1 MAEITVRVE
10 GNSSGGNSNPP
21 QPTPPQQ
28 SANVPPSGGTTPS
41 ATPTGG
47 GGGNTY
53 QPNNTPAG
61 GNNGA
66 SSSTPGAPQPP
77 VGGSASAS
85 TQSTQSVNDRLAADI
100 RREIQSRG
108 VVLVPGTAN
117 FSTLMQQIGRQVGDN
132 NSQAI
137 SQKYDNLRLD
147 AAHRTRLER
156 DAALNGPQGRA
167 IEDEYQANIANA
179 QTPADIDYYNKQREA
194 AYDRLLSP
202 ILKKGQTEVDSINQR
217 EAAEKAES
225 EEALAQAMKELTE
238 EFRRGNPNSY
248 MGRLRDQYRTAIYQR
263 DNAESEEDV
272 KRYSKEAQEISKKMS
287 AAQGGGINRLAQLT
301 SAASLPIQF
310 LNRGAQA
317 YDAYW
322 DTQMTHMR
330 ALSSASNGDI
340 FGAQLQENAQT
351 RANKIMAG
359 AGIGT
364 IIGGIVGGIIG
375 AVGTWGFG
383 TAAGIAGGAAL
394 GGVIGGTGGHIVG
407 SAETK
412 DDDAR
417 AVMGQTLRGVEDK
430 LAKFNAYAVMMGG
443 DINTNRAILSH
454 RVDYDNMAMWGGHS
468 DGVNIYDLG
477 MNSAQFAE
485 QIANRSKQRGYL
497 SKSDAERNVFNQI
510 ALERAYSLSDGTLAQ
525 LSTFDRYSAAGRHQN
540 NANQDAANLV
550 ASLQAVGTLGMGTNA
565 RDASSVPIRTQEFL
579 GYQNQLMEA
588 QKAWMNPNANYA
600 QRQLVTAQKLFGDNM
615 DSRAIQELGQING
628 KVQNPGGGYADALV
642 YDVIQELFPDAR
654 GNLLKI
660 REYQYSNDPNVNA
673 KIQAAVAKRMEKIYG
688 SVNTTSGYLAM
699 SEFYGI
705 KDPDRLK
712 KWMGAGGIKSGYP
725 GSNVKTGDVSG
736 TVDGMKGYTSPIT
749 KELAISSDTT
759 LSKLVDI
766 TQTYQDAMTQ
776 IVQRIQYDLEEDL
789 KAFRKAMGH

>member
-21 QPTPPQQ
+21 HPTPPQQ
-28 SANVPPSGGTTPS
+28 PANVPPSGGTTPS

-47 GGGNTY
+47 GWGNTY

-66 SSSTPGAPQPP
+66 YSSTPGAPQPP
-77 VGGSASAS
+77 VGGSVSAS
-85 TQSTQSVNDRLAADI
+85 TQGTQSVNDRLVADI
-100 RREIQSRG
+100 RREIQLRG

-117 FSTLMQQIGRQVGDN
+117 FSTMMNQ
-132 NSQAI
+132 I
-137 SQKYDNLRLD
+137 SQQQKVNLSNQITAKYDKRFQDIDDAKQAEYDQLVGSVNQKRNAALANVSDPIYINNLNRKYDNEIGRIQTRLD
-147 AAHRTRLER
+147 
-156 DAALNGPQGRA
+156 NKYGPM
-167 IEDEYQANIANA
+167 
-179 QTPADIDYYNKQREA
+179 
-194 AYDRLLSP
+194 YDRAQEEEHQERL
-202 ILKKGQTEVDSINQR
+202 D
-217 EAAEKAES
+217 S
-225 EEALAQAMKELTE
+225 EEALTQVMKELTE

-248 MGRLRDQYRTAIYQR
+248 MGKLRDQYRTAIYQR

-272 KRYSKEAQEISKKMS
+272 RRYSNEAQEISRRMS
-287 AAQGGGINRLAQLT
+287 EVQGGGLAQLRKWGSGAGIAGT
-301 SAASLPIQF
+301 F
-310 LNRGAQA
+310 LHQA
-317 YDAYW
+317 TAVNNAYW

-330 ALSSASNGDI
+330 SLSSAANGDV
-340 FGAQLQENAQT
+340 FGAKLQENAQE
-351 RANKIMAG
+351 RANWTTGG
-359 AGIGT
+359 AALGT
-364 IIGGIVGGIIG
+364 IIGGIIGTIIAPGVGTAIG
-375 AVGTWGFG
+375 AGIG
-383 TAAGIAGGAAL
+383 AGIAG
-394 GGVIGGTGGHIVG
+394 TGGALIG
-407 SAETK
+407 SAVTK

-443 DINTNRAILSH
+443 DINTNRANLAH

-477 MNSAQFAE
+477 MNGSQFAE

-525 LSTFDRYSAAGRHQN
+525 LSAFDRYSAAGRHQN

-579 GYQNQLMEA
+579 GYQSQLMEA

-600 QRQLVTAQKLFGDNM
+600 QRQLVTAQRLFGNNM
-615 DSRAIQELGQING
+615 DGRAIQELGQING
-628 KVQNPGGGYADALV
+628 KVQNPGGGYADAMV

-673 KIQAAVAKRMEKIYG
+673 KIQAAVAKRMEKTYG

-725 GSNVKTGDVSG
+725 GSNVKTGSISE
-736 TVDGMKGYTSPIT
+736 TVEGMKGYASDIT
-749 KELAISSDTT
+749 KQLSISGDQT

-766 TQTYQDAMTQ
+766 TQQYQDSMTQ

-789 KAFRKAMGH
+789 KAFRKAIGH

>member
-28 SANVPPSGGTTPS
+28 PANVPPSGGTTPS
-41 ATPTGG
+41 TTPTGG
-47 GGGNTY
+47 GWGNTY
-53 QPNNTPAG
+53 QPNNTPTG

-66 SSSTPGAPQPP
+66 SSSAPGAPQPP

-85 TQSTQSVNDRLAADI
+85 TQGTQSVNDRLAADI

-117 FSTLMQQIGRQVGDN
+117 FSTMMNQISQQQKVNLSNQITAKYDKRFQDIDEAKQAEYDQLVGSVNQKRIAALANVSDPIAINNLNRKYDTEIGR
-132 NSQAI
+132 I
-137 SQKYDNLRLD
+137 QKRLD
-147 AAHRTRLER
+147 NKYGPMYDKAQEEEHQERL
-156 DAALNGPQGRA
+156 
-167 IEDEYQANIANA
+167 
-179 QTPADIDYYNKQREA
+179 
-194 AYDRLLSP
+194 
-202 ILKKGQTEVDSINQR
+202 
-217 EAAEKAES
+217 ES

-238 EFRRGNPNSY
+238 EFRRGKPNSY

-272 KRYSKEAQEISKKMS
+272 KRYSKEAQEISKKMA
-287 AAQGGGINRLAQLT
+287 AAQGGANPMLKFS
-301 SAASLPIQF
+301 SAMSLPLQF
-310 LNRGAQA
+310 GQKIVGG

-330 ALSSASNGDI
+330 ALSSASNGDV
-340 FGAQLQENAQT
+340 FGARLQENAQT
-351 RANKIMAG
+351 RANDTMIGAGAGAAGGAAIGAALGAWFFGVGALVG
-359 AGIGT
+359 AGIG
-364 IIGGIVGGIIG
+364 
-375 AVGTWGFG
+375 
-383 TAAGIAGGAAL
+383 AAIGGAA
-394 GGVIGGTGGHIVG
+394 GGLAGHAVG

-430 LAKFNAYAVMMGG
+430 LAKFNSYSVIMGG
-443 DINTNRAILSH
+443 DINTNRTNLSQ
-454 RVDYDNMAMWGGHS
+454 RVNTSGNIWSGDYS
-468 DGVNIYDLG
+468 GVNIYDLG
-477 MNSAQFAE
+477 YNGATFSE
-485 QIANRSKQRGYL
+485 QVANRVKQRGFYT
-497 SKSDAERNVFNQI
+497 SDAESRVFNQI
-510 ALERAYSLSDGTLAQ
+510 ALERMYSLSDGTLAQ
-525 LSTFDRYSAAGRHQN
+525 MSAFDRYSKVGGHQN
-540 NANQDAANLV
+540 SINQDVANLV
-550 ASLQAVGTLGMGTNA
+550 ASLQTVGTLGMGTNS
-565 RDASSVPIRTQEFL
+565 RDASSSPVRTQEFL

-600 QRQLVTAQKLFGDNM
+600 QRQLLTAQKLFGDNM
-615 DSRAIQELGQING
+615 DSRAIQELSQING
-628 KVQNPGGGYADALV
+628 KVQNPGGGYADAMV

-673 KIQAAVAKRMEKIYG
+673 KIQAAVAKRMAKTYG

-725 GSNVKTGDVSG
+725 GSDVKIGSISE
-736 TVDGMKGYTSPIT
+736 TVEGMRGYTSDIT
-749 KELAISSDTT
+749 KQLAISGDQT
-759 LSKLVDI
+759 LSKLVEI
-766 TQTYQDAMTQ
+766 TQQYQDSMTQ

-789 KAFRKAMGH
+789 KAFKKAIGH

>member
-10 GNSSGGNSNPP
+10 GNSSGGNSNPQ

-28 SANVPPSGGTTPS
+28 PANVPPSGGTTPS

-137 SQKYDNLRLD
+137 SKKYDNLRLD

-272 KRYSKEAQEISKKMS
+272 KRYSKEAQEISKKMA
-287 AAQGGGINRLAQLT
+287 AAQGGANPMLKFS
-301 SAASLPIQF
+301 SAMSLPLQF
-310 LNRGAQA
+310 GQKIVGG
-317 YDAYW
+317 YDTYW

-330 ALSSASNGDI
+330 ALSSASNGDV
-340 FGAQLQENAQT
+340 FGARLQENAQT
-351 RANKIMAG
+351 RANDTMIGAGAGAAGGAAIGAALGAWFFGVGALVG
-359 AGIGT
+359 AGIG
-364 IIGGIVGGIIG
+364 
-375 AVGTWGFG
+375 
-383 TAAGIAGGAAL
+383 AAIGGAA
-394 GGVIGGTGGHIVG
+394 GGLAGHAVG

-430 LAKFNAYAVMMGG
+430 LAKFNSYSVIMGG
-443 DINTNRAILSH
+443 DINANRNNLSQ
-454 RVDYDNMAMWGGHS
+454 RVNSGSGIWSGES
-468 DGVNIYDLG
+468 SGVNIYDLG
-477 MNSAQFAE
+477 FNGATFSE
-485 QIANRSKQRGYL
+485 QVANRVKQRGFYT
-497 SKSDAERNVFNQI
+497 SDAESRVFNQI
-510 ALERAYSLSDGTLAQ
+510 ALERMYSLSDGTLAQ
-525 LSTFDRYSAAGRHQN
+525 MSAFDRYSKVGGHQN
-540 NANQDAANLV
+540 SINQDAANLV
-550 ASLQAVGTLGMGTNA
+550 ASLQAVGTLGMGTNS
-565 RDASSVPIRTQEFL
+565 RDASSSPVRTQEFL

-628 KVQNPGGGYADALV
+628 KVQNPGGGYADAMV

-673 KIQAAVAKRMEKIYG
+673 KIQAAVAKRMEKTYG

-725 GSNVKTGDVSG
+725 GSNVKTGSISE
-736 TVDGMKGYTSPIT
+736 TVEGMKGYTSDIT
-749 KELAISSDTT
+749 KQLAISGDQT
-759 LSKLVDI
+759 LNKLVEI
-766 TQTYQDAMTQ
+766 TQQYQDSMTQ
-776 IVQRIQYDLEEDL
+776 IVQRIQFDLEEDL
-789 KAFRKAMGH
+789 KAFKEAMGH